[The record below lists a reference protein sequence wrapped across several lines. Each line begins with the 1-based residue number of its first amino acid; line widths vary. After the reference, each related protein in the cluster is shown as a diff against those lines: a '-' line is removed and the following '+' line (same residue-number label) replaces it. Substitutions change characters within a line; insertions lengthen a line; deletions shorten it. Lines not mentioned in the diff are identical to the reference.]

1 LRIYLYAHLSMDA
14 VALRVRD
21 RFLIRKA
28 VDLQYTDSVRIAAW
42 SPPKEQVLA
51 IAEAFWEPRLA
62 TDKQAF
68 GGIMRAVGKLL
79 KLVKRAPRAWPAIQK
94 ALGLDEM
101 EGLSLI
107 EKGKIL
113 GTKLKELAKEGKRAL
128 GKILKGASAHFP
140 LSLFFTPKNKLPGLT
155 DLMVRILDKVP
166 WAKKALG
173 KIHAG
178 SVKVDDFF
186 KKYLPH
192 LRRPLYGAIFVWIW
206 FNVAELSWDLQ
217 GLIAGFTGSISLPE
231 LLASMPESGIGLI
244 AASFGLGYG
253 ALPVTLIARFIWLV
267 ANHYLEWIPGKGL
280 KVRWSSMGVEQPDE
294 LVAAAA

>member
-1 LRIYLYAHLSMDA
+1 MDA

-42 SPPKEQVLA
+42 SPPKETVLA
-51 IAEAFWEPRLA
+51 IADAFWEPRLA
-62 TDKQAF
+62 TDKEAF
-68 GGIMRAVGKLL
+68 GNIMRSVGKLL
-79 KLVKRAPRAWPAIQK
+79 KLVKRAPRAWPAIQR

-107 EKGKIL
+107 EKGKLL
-113 GTKLKELAKEGKRAL
+113 GTRLKELAKEGKRAL
-128 GKILKGASAHFP
+128 GKILKGAAQHFP

-155 DLMVRILDKVP
+155 DLMARILDKVP
-166 WAKKALG
+166 WAKAALG

-192 LRRPLYGAIFVWIW
+192 LRRPLYGAIFIWIW

-231 LLASMPESGIGLI
+231 LLSSMPESGIGLI

-280 KVRWSSMGVEQPDE
+280 KVRWSAMDVDQPDE
-294 LVAAAA
+294 LVAATA